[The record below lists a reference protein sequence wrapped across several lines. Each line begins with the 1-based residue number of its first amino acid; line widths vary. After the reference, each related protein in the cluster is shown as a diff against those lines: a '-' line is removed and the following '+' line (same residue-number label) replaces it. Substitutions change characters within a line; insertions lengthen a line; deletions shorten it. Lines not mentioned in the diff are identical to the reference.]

1 MRRWRERRLHHQLFA
16 WMALT
21 ILASVAI
28 SAVVLSAFHPGK
40 TPFGLQPDRVSAF
53 AAGRFAERWDDAAAR
68 EALARE
74 AAEAFDARLE
84 LFDASGRTLSVSGAS
99 ECRGPSH
106 VLDVSRSGEPLG
118 HVEICVH
125 GLRRFRPA
133 VALAVLG
140 TMCLV
145 LWTAAAILSRRMT
158 RPLSLLIAATREIGK
173 GNLSARVRLGRHQ
186 HGELRHLAES
196 VNEMAERIERQLED
210 QRELLAAVSHEV
222 RSPLARLRLG
232 AEILR
237 ADPGNAA
244 ALDSIELEVV
254 ELDGLVG
261 NLLASSRLD
270 FKTLSRQDVDLA
282 ELCRQVVARHQLR
295 PEACFEDA
303 TPAAVADVD
312 PTLVARALDN
322 LLDNAARHGGG
333 VVACRLE
340 RSTAS
345 ARAFVV
351 EVRDAGPGFPREVL
365 PRVFDAFYRGPGGAS
380 DRSGSLGLG
389 LALVRRIARAHGGE
403 AWAENLPGGGARVA
417 FSIGAAPGVSR
428 T

>member
-1 MRRWRERRLHHQLFA
+1 MRRWRERRLHHQLFG

-21 ILASVAI
+21 ILASVAL
-28 SAVVLSAFHPGK
+28 SAVVLSAIDPDR
-40 TPFGLQPDRVSAF
+40 TPFGLQLDRISAF
-53 AAGRFAERWDDAAAR
+53 AAQRFAERWHDPGAR
-68 EALARE
+68 AELARE
-74 AAEAFDARLE
+74 VAEVFGARLQLVDVEGRE
-84 LFDASGRTLSVSGAS
+84 LLEVGDGA
-99 ECRGPSH
+99 CRGPSH
-106 VLDVSRSGEPLG
+106 TLDVRESSRRLG
-118 HVEICVH
+118 SIHICMG
-125 GLRRFRPA
+125 GLHRFRPA

-145 LWTAAAILSRRMT
+145 LWTAAALLSRRIT
-158 RPLSLLIAATREIGK
+158 RPLSLLIAATREIGS

-186 HGELRHLAES
+186 RGELGRLAES
-196 VNEMAERIERQLED
+196 VNDMAERITRQLDD

-237 ADPGNAA
+237 TDPSNVA

-270 FKTLSRQDVDLA
+270 FQTLSRQKVNLG
-282 ELCRQVVARHQLR
+282 ELCRQVIARHQL
-295 PEACFEDA
+295 PEACFEDEA
-303 TPAAVADVD
+303 PDAAVEVD

-322 LLDNAARHGGG
+322 LLDNAARHGRG

-340 RSTAS
+340 RSAAQGS
-345 ARAFVV
+345 LVI
-351 EVRDAGPGFPREVL
+351 EVRDAGHGFPREVL
-365 PRVFDAFYRGPGGAS
+365 PRVFEAFYRGPGGAT

-389 LALVRRIARAHGGE
+389 LALVRRIARAHGGD
-403 AWAENLPGGGARVA
+403 AWAENLRGGGARVA
-417 FSIGAAPGVSR
+417 FSLASR
-428 T
+428 PLER